1 MLRVRQYWKA
11 KIKRVE
17 FSIGGFKMYGG
28 WEYISLDKKR
38 YTSVHDIRYLSS
50 WFLEPKTVSIVST
63 KRKHKKEN

>member
-1 MLRVRQYWKA
+1 MGV
-11 KIKRVE
+11 
-17 FSIGGFKMYGG
+17 G
-28 WEYISLDKKR
+28 YISLDKKK